1 MRSNKVKK
9 TEPRKERG
17 YRLCRDKLLSEYGYL
32 AVRSVVMVVR
42 EMKWTLVE
50 RQWKQIN
57 QSEQRSGP
65 FAERPS
71 SLDLKIVTREYKQRL
86 DSDEA
91 GSEVRGR
98 ANRNSR
104 EIMGGTFFLQHRHA

>member
-1 MRSNKVKK
+1 
-9 TEPRKERG
+9 
-17 YRLCRDKLLSEYGYL
+17 
-32 AVRSVVMVVR
+32 MVVR

-91 GSEVRGR
+91 GSEVRRR

-104 EIMGGTFFLQHRHA
+104 ESMGGTFFLQHRHASHPARTRRTDRRTRRVAQGKSCAKLGG